1 MMNSVIRFHNIWLQM
16 QGLLADQGRPS
27 REPKPTHSDK
37 VASTRSKSVF
47 LLLKWNTLEGK
58 VLYIKWGHNEKASPR
73 FTSLNLSISGSQKAG
88 GGTCS
93 WHTVP
98 CLSITVTQAQP
109 LSVCMYELQ
118 NAEVCVT
125 LPCDAAVAAVWLQ
138 LSELHQNPLF
148 LKRQTGDWIQDN
160 LWQQFGEEVHMDVMV
175 RFFVYMYEILSD
187 FTVHFVYTLLTVNP
201 GYS

>member
-16 QGLLADQGRPS
+16 QGLLADQSRPS
-27 REPKPTHSDK
+27 REPKPTQSDK

-47 LLLKWNTLEGK
+47 LPLKWNTLEGK
-58 VLYIKWGHNEKASPR
+58 VLYIKWGHNEKASPQ

-88 GGTCS
+88 GGACS

-109 LSVCMYELQ
+109 LSVWMYELQ

-138 LSELHQNPLF
+138 LYKLHQNPLF
-148 LKRQTGDWIQDN
+148 LQKQTGDWILDN

-175 RFFVYMYEILSD
+175 RLSTRFLSICMRFYQILR
-187 FTVHFVYTLLTVNP
+187 FTLSILY
-201 GYS
+201 